1 MNRENIMSESAIFK
15 EAVKLLPDQ
24 RAAYLDRA
32 CGTDNELRREV
43 ESLLR
48 AHDAPGD
55 FLKPNGAA
63 PDATAAYEP
72 ITERAGTMVGP
83 YKLMEQIGEGGFG
96 LVFVA
101 EQQHPVRR
109 KVALKIIKAGMDT
122 RDVIARFEAERQAL
136 ALMDHPNIARVLDA
150 GATANGRPYFVMELV
165 KGIPINEYCDQQ
177 QLTARDRLELFLS
190 VCQAVQHAH
199 AKGIIHRDL
208 KPSNILVAPHDGVP
222 VVKVIDFGIAKAIGQ
237 QLTEKTIYT
246 RFTQM
251 IGTPLYMSPEQAE
264 INALDVDIRSDV
276 YSLGVLLYELLT
288 GTTPFDRERFAT
300 AAYDEI
306 RRIIK
311 EEEPPK
317 PSRRLSTMGDALTR
331 VSAQRKTEPA
341 KLSGLVKGDL
351 DWIVMKALEKDRS
364 RRYETASNLAR
375 DVQRYLNDEPVEAC
389 PPSLHYRLGKLLR
402 RHRGPVLVAG
412 LLLLAVLGGIVG
424 TSWGLV
430 RAERDRQAAEDAR
443 HTAEQARL
451 GAEQDRLSAEQA
463 RQAAERAQK
472 AESEQRVLAQDSERE
487 ANIGREE
494 ARRAAQNARLA
505 EEDAVKAKKAETRER
520 IKAQAER
527 DAKVQALTRAEELR
541 LTAQSSVELRT
552 DPGLGLL
559 LAIEAARVAPS
570 KEAKE
575 ALYAALDAC
584 REQRTLLGHAGLVHS
599 AQFTPD
605 GKRIMSFAGDGTV
618 RFWDAKNGKQLFA
631 TPDFG
636 GMGSYTNDAVLSPDG
651 RYFVTIYS
659 GIVELG
665 QPDGKRIAYTDRV
678 ARVWDAAT
686 GKQLAVLRGHRE
698 RIRTAAFSA
707 DSTRLVTASYDTT
720 IRVWEIPSGKP
731 LAVLEGH
738 ASCPYSARFSAD
750 GRQVLTISSDHW
762 SPVVTSAIVSG
773 VKSVP
778 SANSQPA
785 DSQQKTESDPED
797 VRVPKQLVSS
807 GYSGSGWTTGYV
819 DEEKTLARVWQV
831 DTGKQIAAIARP
843 TGLFALRREVPAFGS
858 FSPDGKRVAFGFW
871 NDYVQ
876 IWDVAASKMLL
887 TLKYHDMN
895 GGDHAACWSPDG
907 KRLATIRGDYVSIWD
922 ADDGKELVTLRGHEG
937 AIRNV
942 SFTRDGKL
950 VLTTS
955 LDRTARAWKA
965 ETGGQVALWRGHTS
979 QVNTADLS
987 PDGRRVVT
995 AGDDST
1001 VRLWWLDPPKDYAR
1015 PLAEPVVNFSM
1026 MAVSPNGKCLATGA
1040 NDFPRPAPRM
1050 WDTSSGT
1057 LLHKLPTP
1065 REGMEARLSDPFTF
1079 AKVTSVAFS
1088 PDGQRLLSVAD
1099 EEHIWVR
1106 KSDPQDW
1113 LPSIFRSKA
1122 PSNNSATP
1130 TPQDTALPYTPAR
1143 IWDVQTG
1150 RQLAALPAGEFS
1162 LGGACFSRDGS
1173 KVVAGD
1179 TTVKRFA
1186 LYSDSGRMMSG
1197 GMTSGGTQ
1205 QQTFVRI
1212 YDTATGKEL
1221 RKLPHEGEILRAEFS
1236 PDGRRVLTSANPS
1249 HWPSKGLKMWD
1260 AENGKELFAIE
1271 SYGSENAACFN
1282 PDGKTFV
1289 VFGGYPGITVYDTA
1303 NGKKLNGYQGADVW
1317 GWQYRRA
1324 GLSPFSPDGK
1334 TLLAFRAKA
1343 LCLLDVLTGK
1353 QVVTFGSE
1361 LGAVKSALFST
1372 DGRFVVTASDDQ
1384 TARIWDAATGKEL
1397 LVLRH
1402 KEGVQYAVMFPDGRH
1417 LATASDTVRI
1427 WDVDPLPIAIQRK
1440 PRELSSYERERFGI
1454 KQE

>member
-1 MNRENIMSESAIFK
+1 VAVQTKENIMSESAIFN
-15 EAVKLLPDQ
+15 EAVKLPPDQ
-24 RAAYLDRA
+24 REAYLDGV
-32 CGTDNELRREV
+32 CGPDTRLRGEI

-48 AHDAPGD
+48 AHDASGD
-55 FLKPNGAA
+55 FLKPNDSH
-63 PDATAAYEP
+63 PEATAVYAP
-72 ITERAGTMVGP
+72 IAERPGAMVGP

-101 EQQHPVRR
+101 EQQQPVRR

-150 GATANGRPYFVMELV
+150 GATAHGRPYFVMELV

-177 QLTARDRLELFLS
+177 QLTARERLELFVS

-199 AKGIIHRDL
+199 TKGIIHRDL

-237 QLTEKTIYT
+237 QLTDKTIYT

-288 GTTPFDRERFAT
+288 GTTPFDRQRFAT

-317 PSRRLSTMGDALTR
+317 PSRRLSTLGETLSKI
-331 VSAQRKTEPA
+331 SAQRRIEPA

-375 DVQRYLNDEPVEAC
+375 DVQRYLHDEPVEARS
-389 PPSLHYRLGKLLR
+389 PSAGYRMQKLIR
-402 RHRGPVLVAG
+402 RNKGRVIAAG
-412 LLLLAVLGGIVG
+412 FVLLALLGGIIG

-430 RAERDRQAAEDAR
+430 RAESAR
-443 HTAEQARL
+443 
-451 GAEQDRLSAEQA
+451 GVAEQA
-463 RQAAERAQK
+463 RQAEADQRQIAQ
-472 AESEQRVLAQDSERE
+472 VSERE
-487 ANIGREE
+487 AKMGLVLAE
-494 ARRAAQNARLA
+494 RAAKHARLA
-505 EEDAVKAKKAETRER
+505 EDNALKAKEAEARQRKE
-520 IKAQAER
+520 AEAER
-527 DAKVQALTRAEELR
+527 DAKDQALARAEGLR
-541 LTAQSSVELRT
+541 LTAQSSVEMRT

-559 LAIEAARVAPS
+559 LAIEAARIAPS

-575 ALYAALDAC
+575 ALYAALEAC
-584 REQRTLLGHAGLVHS
+584 REQRTLLGHAGPVHS
-599 AQFTPD
+599 ARFTPD

-618 RFWDAKNGKQLFA
+618 RFWDAENGKQLFA

-651 RYFVTIYS
+651 KYVVTIYS

-665 QPDGKRIAYTDRV
+665 QADGRRLRLTDRV
-678 ARVWDAAT
+678 ARLWDAAT
-686 GKQLAVLRGHRE
+686 GKQLAVLRGHQE
-698 RIRTAAFSA
+698 RIRAAVFSA
-707 DSTRLVTASYDTT
+707 DSTRLVTTSYDATA
-720 IRVWEIPSGKP
+720 RVWDIPSGRQ

-738 ASCPYSARFSAD
+738 ACCPYSARFSAD
-750 GRQVLTISSDHW
+750 GKQVLTISSDHW
-762 SPVVTSAIVSG
+762 SPLFTSAMASG
-773 VKSVP
+773 VKSMP
-778 SANSQPA
+778 SASSPAA

-797 VRVPKQLVSS
+797 FRLPKQIVSS
-807 GYSGSGWTTGYV
+807 GYSGASWTTGSM
-819 DEEKTLARVWQV
+819 DQEKALVRVWQV
-831 DTGKQIAAIARP
+831 ETGKQIAAIARP
-843 TGLFALRREVPAFGS
+843 TGLFAMRSQVPAFGD
-858 FSPDGKRVAFGFW
+858 FSPDGKRVVLGFW
-871 NDYVQ
+871 DDYVQ
-876 IWDVAASKMLL
+876 ILDVAAAKVLL

-922 ADDGKELVTLRGHEG
+922 AADGKELVTLRGHEG

-942 SFTRDGKL
+942 SFSPDGRL

-955 LDRTARAWKA
+955 LDRTARAWNA
-965 ETGGQVALWRGHTS
+965 ETGGQVALWRGHAS
-979 QVNTADLS
+979 QVNTATLS
-987 PDGRRVVT
+987 PDGRRVIT
-995 AGDDST
+995 AGDDGT
-1001 VRLWWLDPPKDYAR
+1001 VRLWWLAPPNDHSR
-1015 PLAEPVVNFSM
+1015 PVAEPVVNFSM
-1026 MAVSPNGKCLATGA
+1026 MAVSPDGKCLATGG
-1040 NDFPRPAPRM
+1040 NDIPRPAPRL
-1050 WDTSSGT
+1050 WDASSGT
-1057 LLHKLPTP
+1057 LLHRLQAP
-1065 REGMEARLSDPFTF
+1065 REGGLAMLRDPFTF
-1079 AKVTSVAFS
+1079 AKITGVTFS

-1099 EEHIWVR
+1099 EEHLWVR

-1113 LPSIFRSKA
+1113 LPPIFGSKA
-1122 PSNNSATP
+1122 PSSNSTTP
-1130 TPQDTALPYTPAR
+1130 TPQDTALPFTPAR
-1143 IWDVQTG
+1143 VWDVQTG

-1162 LGGACFSRDGS
+1162 LVCASFSRDGT
-1173 KVVAGD
+1173 KVLTGES
-1179 TTVKRFA
+1179 TMKHFA

-1212 YDTATGKEL
+1212 YDAATGKEL
-1221 RKLPHEGEILRAEFS
+1221 RKLLHEGEILRAEFS
-1236 PDGRRVLTSANPS
+1236 PDARRVLTSANPT

-1260 AENGKELFAIE
+1260 AESGKELFAIE
-1271 SYGSENAACFN
+1271 TYGSENVACYN
-1282 PDGKTFV
+1282 PDGKTIV
-1289 VFGGYPGITVYDTA
+1289 VFGGYPGISVYDAA

-1317 GWQYRRA
+1317 GWLYRRA

-1361 LGAVKSALFST
+1361 LGAVKSALFSS
-1372 DGRFVVTASDDQ
+1372 DGRMVVTASDDQ
-1384 TARIWDAATGKEL
+1384 TARIWDAVTGKEL

-1402 KEGVQYAVMFPDGRH
+1402 KEAVQFAVMFPDGRR

-1427 WDVDPLPIAIQRK
+1427 WDLDPLPIAIQRK
-1440 PRELSSYERERFGI
+1440 PRELTSYERERFGI
-1454 KQE
+1454 K